1 MSKHAISLED
11 IRRAAHLLSGIVHRT
26 PALEN
31 LEVNALLA
39 GRLLLK
45 AENLQ
50 RTGAFKIRGAY
61 NRISRMSA
69 PERARGVVTYS
80 SGNHALGVARAAQML
95 GLSAIIVMPSDMPEA
110 KMQATRALGAEI
122 AIFERD
128 TQDSA
133 EIVAAMEAE
142 TGRIEVPP
150 SAYVQVLAGAGTA
163 GLELLEDAGKPD
175 TVLVPCGGG
184 LTAATAMSWPRPYRR
199 HRCLQPSPSIS
210 MSQNP
215 RTTRASVCPIPRANA
230 PFVMRS

>member
-69 PERARGVVTYS
+69 PERAR
-80 SGNHALGVARAAQML
+80 GVARAAQML